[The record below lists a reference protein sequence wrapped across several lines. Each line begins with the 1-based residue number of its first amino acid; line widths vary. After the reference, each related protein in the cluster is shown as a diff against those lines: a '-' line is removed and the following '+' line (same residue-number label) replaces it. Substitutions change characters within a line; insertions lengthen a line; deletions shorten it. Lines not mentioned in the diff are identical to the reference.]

1 MYAYGFRISGN
12 KELTKD
18 AIHQIFLELWTQ
30 REKLNDVS
38 SIKPYLITYLK
49 RKVLK
54 EISGSSPNLSN
65 QFDDY
70 MLETQHSYEDLLIK
84 NQGNHDLRDRLNKA
98 LSTLTKKQLEIV
110 KLKFYNGMT
119 YDEIGQI
126 TNLRRRTIYNHLHQA
141 IKVLR
146 EAMLIIAA
154 FHFTIR

>member
-1 MYAYGFRISGN
+1 M
-12 KELTKD
+12 
-18 AIHQIFLELWTQ
+18 
-30 REKLNDVS
+30 
-38 SIKPYLITYLK
+38 
-49 RKVLK
+49 LK
-54 EISGSSPNLSN
+54 EIAGSSPNLSN

-84 NQGNHDLRDRLNKA
+84 NQGNLDLSDRLNKA

-126 TNLRRRTIYNHLHQA
+126 TNLRHRTIYNHLHQA
-141 IKVLR
+141 IKILR
-146 EAMLIIAA
+146 KALLLIAA